1 MEPAGSDIGAIE
13 ETVAFLDYFKELPD
27 PRQAGKVI
35 YPLAEVLLLCLLAV
49 LAGAE
54 SFVDIARFGEKKI
67 EFLRRFRPFHHGTPA
82 HDHLGDIFAV
92 LDAERFQRCFVDW
105 VAALTG
111 APKEV
116 VAIDGKTL
124 RRSGEKKSAKAAIH
138 MVSAFAARQRLV
150 LGQVKVAD
158 KANEIV
164 AIPKLLDLLAIEGAI
179 VTLDAIG
186 CQRAIAQQ
194 ILDKKADYV
203 LALKGNQGTL
213 REDVELFAAEQ
224 KANGFKDAKIS
235 RHQTVDGDHGR
246 IETRT
251 YTAIHDVAWLQER
264 HGWPGL
270 QGVIMV
276 ESTREIADKI
286 ERETRFYITS
296 LVWLA
301 SQLGPVIRS
310 HWAIENSLHWVMDMI
325 FRDDECRIRTD
336 HAPANFTTIKHM
348 AQNLIRKAPGKDSLR
363 LRRKTAAWDDDF
375 LASLL
380 AHDSFTRFPWD
391 ERRLESSDNA
401 AGFTNERLALPAR
414 PLGVLFGKRRHRD
427 HLAMPALAAQPAE
440 KATLQKLRVEPIGLR
455 PAVFAR
461 HRDTR
466 CMNDVDLDAECS
478 EPARQPEA
486 VVSGLERDGDAG
498 DLVTFL
504 LGFLPPAAQQLQQC
518 VLIDRDLL
526 QRLALNTRN
535 NASDEPT
542 RLTHLDHRDQRR
554 VHIQLVQTPAEIVH
568 SLGFA
573 FHHRGAPS
581 GHGQSS
587 DG

>member
-138 MVSAFAARQRLV
+138 MISAFAARQRLV

-380 AHDSFTRFPWD
+380 A
-391 ERRLESSDNA
+391 A
-401 AGFTNERLALPAR
+401 
-414 PLGVLFGKRRHRD
+414 
-427 HLAMPALAAQPAE
+427 
-440 KATLQKLRVEPIGLR
+440 
-455 PAVFAR
+455 
-461 HRDTR
+461 
-466 CMNDVDLDAECS
+466 
-478 EPARQPEA
+478 
-486 VVSGLERDGDAG
+486 
-498 DLVTFL
+498 
-504 LGFLPPAAQQLQQC
+504 
-518 VLIDRDLL
+518 
-526 QRLALNTRN
+526 
-535 NASDEPT
+535 
-542 RLTHLDHRDQRR
+542 
-554 VHIQLVQTPAEIVH
+554 
-568 SLGFA
+568 
-573 FHHRGAPS
+573 
-581 GHGQSS
+581 
-587 DG
+587 